1 MSTRV
6 IQLDIFQAG
15 FRDDSDVVVN
25 GGSVEF
31 YTADQTY
38 TTPKNAYTTKDKSA
52 TLTSVTLNA
61 NGAYPT
67 GLYFDGAT
75 VYDFRLKDSDGA
87 TVRNYTN
94 VKIPQS
100 TSNIRTVTGT
110 TTATV
115 DDDAILADG
124 TFTVNLYPV
133 ADFVSPVV
141 VKNIGTGTITV
152 DADGSELIDGETTA
166 TITAGV
172 ARQYWSDGTQ
182 WYAAATVTGTD
193 FTDTN
198 LVSGTNNTFDSAGG
212 VTTVNVPDASAT
224 TKGAIKIATD
234 AEVTTGAS
242 AVLAV
247 NPLQFKTLQNVLQ
260 VVSST
265 DATGGSTTNTIPN
278 DDTIPQISEGAEIAS
293 LAITPISA
301 TSTLYIRANGLV
313 SNGTAGQQSIVAAFQ
328 DSTVDAIVATK
339 PHDYKG
345 ANTQTALPFSLTAI
359 IASTDTVETTF
370 SFRYGSQGATCQI
383 GAAGPSFGASAILT
397 FEVWEVL

>member
-15 FRDDSDVVVN
+15 FRDDSDVVLN

-38 TTPKNAYTTKDKSA
+38 TTPKNAYTTKDKGS
-52 TLTSVTLNA
+52 TITSVTLDP

-115 DDDAILADG
+115 DDDAILCDG

-141 VKNIGTGTITV
+141 IKNIGSGTITV
-152 DADGSELIDGETTA
+152 DADGSELIDGATTA

-198 LVSGTNNTFDSAGG
+198 LIAGTNITFDSSGG
-212 VTTVNVPDASAT
+212 VTTVNVPDASNT
-224 TKGAIKIATD
+224 TKGAIEIATD
-234 AEVTTGAS
+234 AEATTGTAES
-242 AVLAV
+242 LAV
-247 NPLQFKTLQNVLQ
+247 NPKQLKAATDAIPLATVY
-260 VVSST
+260 SST
-265 DATGGSTTNTIPN
+265 GQTITTSGRLVLPHGLATEPKLIQYILECTTAEFNYSIGDRIMVGVTSDNTLNNPTIDATNITVGFSNNASCFRIGDKADGTLRAATNAN
-278 DDTIPQISEGAEIAS
+278 WQ
-293 LAITPISA
+293 
-301 TSTLYIRANGLV
+301 LYVNAW
-313 SNGTAGQQSIVAAFQ
+313 T
-328 DSTVDAIVATK
+328 
-339 PHDYKG
+339 
-345 ANTQTALPFSLTAI
+345 
-359 IASTDTVETTF
+359 
-370 SFRYGSQGATCQI
+370 
-383 GAAGPSFGASAILT
+383 
-397 FEVWEVL
+397 